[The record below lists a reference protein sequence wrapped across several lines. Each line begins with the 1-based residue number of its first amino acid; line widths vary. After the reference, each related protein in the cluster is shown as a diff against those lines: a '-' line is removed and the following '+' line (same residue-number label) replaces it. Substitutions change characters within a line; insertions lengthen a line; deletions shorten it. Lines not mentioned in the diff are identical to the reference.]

1 MKYEQVNNDLDKN
14 ISACEISQQVV
25 DKLLP
30 GGNPHSFESELWD
43 YKREFPTLENSVDKK
58 HYEFKYHGII
68 KDIVSFHNSY
78 GGYLIFGIED
88 KGDHRV
94 IGCPTEIDVD
104 ELTQRL
110 HGYTG
115 RRIDCYFQLMN
126 FQQVKIGILLIS
138 RRKSGVNPIR
148 FVKNGPVYNDKKPY
162 RKNDVYIRKQSRC
175 IAATNSAGDWKFL
188 FSERK
193 IDSTISVKAVS
204 IPNNLPARDAD
215 LVKFVGRDAEI
226 ESLRK
231 WAIDEKSPIRLL
243 SGIGGLGKTSLAYRF
258 AEEASTTGSGDIE
271 SIVWI
276 TAKQETFA
284 ALSGK
289 MVPTSRHDFANTE
302 ELLARLITEISGSSS
317 IVDGADNEELADIL
331 VDGLSFRPSL
341 IIVDDLDSLTPED
354 QKECIAVLQQIA
366 LRTVGREHA
375 PTRFLLTS
383 RLDQGMP
390 PTAVIEVSGLG
401 RDAFGTH
408 LENLCEQFKVQKLT
422 QMIKNSIFKITSG
435 SPLFGGA
442 IVRLIKLGDDPKKV
456 CEIWQKNAGEDVR
469 EFAFKRELERL
480 SPKAAE
486 ILLTTIRLGET
497 SKDEVCSVLDLQS
510 RQLSDLIGELQG
522 YHLVSRTENKFGE
535 TVFSAS
541 KELVSVVG
549 ILQQHLGKE
558 RAKAVDIECARISK
572 NQGDKTRSIGIGINK
587 IVSFWSEQ
595 KMDEAL
601 ILAKELSANNP
612 KSGDVFCIL
621 GKSLLQVEPKKYIDA
636 ETALM
641 KAIEFGSKRVELTSL
656 VIEAKCGCSDWLG
669 LRTFLAGKKSKFS
682 FNDPIL
688 DALIIAD
695 ENLYAHAMTSG
706 RLGDASHY
714 ALEIVEK
721 IADKILSQ
729 GLKTDYFDTLS
740 HKQATYAN
748 RYLKVVSIQNDRSG
762 DKLNIA
768 NAVFKLFDLNIKI
781 PKFFIEACNSLIEW
795 IADVESRPVLDLTA
809 LDILLEK
816 LIHFERLSDIYCKNM
831 AIGIIST
838 KQLRVLFESL
848 SFAELGCQGE
858 TI

>member
-1 MKYEQVNNDLDKN
+1 MQYEKINNDLDKT
-14 ISACEISQQVV
+14 IRACEISQQVV
-25 DKLLP
+25 EKLLP
-30 GGNPHSFESELWD
+30 GGNPHSFESDLWD
-43 YKREFPTLENSVDKK
+43 YKLEFPNIDNSDNKK
-58 HYEFKYHGII
+58 QYEFKYHGIV

-78 GGYLIFGIED
+78 GGYLIFGIKD

-94 IGCPTEIDVD
+94 VGCPTEIDID
-104 ELTQRL
+104 ELSQRVY
-110 HGYTG
+110 GYTG
-115 RRIDCYFQLMN
+115 KKINFYFQIMN
-126 FQQVKIGILLIS
+126 LQQCKIGILLVPRRPYSVSPIS
-138 RRKSGVNPIR
+138 

-162 RKNDVYIRKQSRC
+162 KKGDIYIRKQSRC
-175 IAATNSAGDWKFL
+175 IAATNSIDDWQFL

-193 IDSTISVKAVS
+193 IDSTKSVKTVS
-204 IPNNLPARDAD
+204 VPNNLPARDAD

-226 ESLRK
+226 ENLRK
-231 WAIDEKSPIRLL
+231 WALDEKSPIRLL

-284 ALSGK
+284 ALRGK
-289 MVPTSRHDFANTE
+289 MVPTSRHDFANIE
-302 ELLARLITEISGSSS
+302 ELLARLISEISGSSS

-354 QKECIAVLQQIA
+354 QKECTAVLQQIA
-366 LRTVGREHA
+366 LRTVGREHT

-408 LENLCEQFKVQKLT
+408 LENLCGQFGIQKLT
-422 QMIKNSIFKITSG
+422 QMIQNSIFRITSG

-456 CEIWQKNAGEDVR
+456 CEIWEKNAGEDVR

-486 ILLTTIRLGET
+486 ILLTIIRLGET

-549 ILQQHLGKE
+549 ILQKHLGKE
-558 RAKAVDIECARISK
+558 RAGAVDIECARISK

-601 ILAKELSANNP
+601 ILAKELSAKNP
-612 KSGDVFCIL
+612 RNGDVFCIL
-621 GKSLLQVEPKKYIDA
+621 GKSFLQVAPKKYNDA

-669 LRTFLAGKKSKFS
+669 LRTFLSGKKSKFG

-695 ENLYAHAMTSG
+695 ENLYANAMASG
-706 RLGDASHY
+706 RLGDASNY
-714 ALEIVEK
+714 AVEIVEK
-721 IADKILSQ
+721 IADKILGQ
-729 GLKTDYFDTLS
+729 VLKADYFDTLR
-740 HKQATYAN
+740 HKQTNYAN
-748 RYLKVVSIQNDRSG
+748 RYLEIVKLQNNRSG
-762 DKLNIA
+762 DKLEIA
-768 NAVFKLFDLNIKI
+768 NAVFRLFDLNIATSQ
-781 PKFFIEACNSLIEW
+781 FFITACNSLNEW
-795 IADVESRPVLDLTA
+795 LTDVESRPVLDLTA
-809 LDILLEK
+809 LDILVGKINSLRKIEDYLLKKRGESDHVYKKVGHTIRELE
-816 LIHFERLSDIYCKNM
+816 FRGARLS
-831 AIGIIST
+831 G
-838 KQLRVLFESL
+838 
-848 SFAELGCQGE
+848 
-858 TI
+858 